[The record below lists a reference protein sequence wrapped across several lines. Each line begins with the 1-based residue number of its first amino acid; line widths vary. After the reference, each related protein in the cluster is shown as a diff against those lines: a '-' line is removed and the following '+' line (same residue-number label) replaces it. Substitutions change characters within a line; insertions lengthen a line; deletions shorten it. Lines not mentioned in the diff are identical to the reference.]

1 MLSGITVAE
10 AAYHKL
16 FNCIRWRL
24 GDAVAFPFMMAVNEK
39 REKVWIS
46 KYVTMTLFF
55 LMIVVKHPATERDLQ

>member
-1 MLSGITVAE
+1 
-10 AAYHKL
+10 
-16 FNCIRWRL
+16 
-24 GDAVAFPFMMAVNEK
+24 MMAVNEK